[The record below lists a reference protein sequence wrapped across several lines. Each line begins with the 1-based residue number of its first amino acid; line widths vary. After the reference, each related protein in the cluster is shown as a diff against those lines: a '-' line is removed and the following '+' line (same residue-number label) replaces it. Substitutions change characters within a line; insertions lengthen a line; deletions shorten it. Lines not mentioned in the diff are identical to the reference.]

1 MKETV
6 HGAFESRG
14 IHLPHEGH
22 HHIRSHHQAVE
33 EEDND
38 DSAHFSG
45 HVHHIKNRSLPL
57 STLIEILKQKT
68 GKEDIDVGKIRPTLF
83 DMFGEDASP
92 KIKKFMKVLL
102 NKLQEGRSGEGG
114 GGGGLMGM
122 VGSLA
127 QEFLKHKLDENDDE
141 YVKPALETKVNSVQ
155 EVYAGSS
162 NKRMLPDNGIL
173 ISGCQTDQT
182 SADANSP
189 QGAYGALSNAIQTII
204 AETGR
209 EITNKELVLKARQML
224 SKQGFMQKPGLY
236 CTDEHADVPFIC

>member
-1 MKETV
+1 
-6 HGAFESRG
+6 
-14 IHLPHEGH
+14 
-22 HHIRSHHQAVE
+22 
-33 EEDND
+33 
-38 DSAHFSG
+38 
-45 HVHHIKNRSLPL
+45 
-57 STLIEILKQKT
+57 
-68 GKEDIDVGKIRPTLF
+68 
-83 DMFGEDASP
+83 MFGEDASP